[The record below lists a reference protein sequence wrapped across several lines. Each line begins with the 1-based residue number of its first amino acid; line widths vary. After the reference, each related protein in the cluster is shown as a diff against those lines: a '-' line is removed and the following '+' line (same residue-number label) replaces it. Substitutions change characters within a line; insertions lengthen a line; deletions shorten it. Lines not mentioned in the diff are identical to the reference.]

1 MILACAL
8 ALLALSLVGLS
19 SLGAAGAS
27 KGMRA

>member
-19 SLGAAGAS
+19 SLGTAAAS
-27 KGMRA
+27 RGMPA